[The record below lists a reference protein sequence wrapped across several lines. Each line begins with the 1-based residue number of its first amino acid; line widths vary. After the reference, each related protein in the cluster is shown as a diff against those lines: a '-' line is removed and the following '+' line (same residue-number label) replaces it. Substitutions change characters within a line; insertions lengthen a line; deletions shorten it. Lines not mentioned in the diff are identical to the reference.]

1 MTTKRLYA
9 LTDDVVRYIEQGL
22 QARASGLRANGDVE
36 RAAFVRSITDV
47 LTPVTVDKLD
57 EDTIERM
64 ARVFAD
70 LEPGEPWPTNEELG
84 GGPTGTRD
92 DEYRHEYLDHARA
105 VLNAL
110 LGAPRKD
117 QS

>member
-1 MTTKRLYA
+1 MNNKRIYA
-9 LTDDVVRYIEQGL
+9 LTDDVVRHIGQGL

-36 RAAFVRSITDV
+36 RAAFVRSITDA
-47 LTPVTVDKLD
+47 LTPVTVDELD

-64 ARVFAD
+64 ARAIAD

-92 DEYRHEYLDHARA
+92 DEYRYSCMDRARA
-105 VLNAL
+105 AFDAL
-110 LGAPRKD
+110 LD
-117 QS
+117 QEDE